1 MNLKGAS
8 DDGKVSYN
16 FNVGHLDDEGFTLE
30 NELRRTSLSFGG
42 RIQMS
47 NKFSFNGTLNYTNT
61 YFKSPPV
68 AAGYGSNVSGDNASV
83 YANVFYT
90 AFCGFDGSSFPKPCN
105 R

>member
-8 DDGKVSYN
+8 EDGKVSYN
-16 FNVGHLDDEGFTLE
+16 FNVGHLDDEGFTPG
-30 NELRRTSLSFGG
+30 NELRRTTISFGG

-68 AAGYGSNVSGDNASV
+68 AAGYGSNVS
-83 YANVFYT
+83 
-90 AFCGFDGSSFPKPCN
+90 SSAMLLYMLTYSTHHVLLI
-105 R
+105 